1 MNGWILKIFSFF
13 NYNLF
18 YKKKKKKK
26 KIKKKKKK
34 KKKRKKEKI
43 IFIKLLKQIQCAI

>member
-18 YKKKKKKK
+18 SNKKKNKK
-26 KIKKKKKK
+26 KIKKKKK

>member
-18 YKKKKKKK
+18 SNKKKNKK

-34 KKKRKKEKI
+34 KKKKE
-43 IFIKLLKQIQCAI
+43 IKNYFYKN